1 MQVFICDRMMS
12 KSAQILD
19 NKRLN
24 KQIVEAFQIVE
35 DRLPNFNHP
44 AYLFWK
50 NYKEELRMYMFYL
63 CMEYKHRF
71 GKEHKCSS
79 VCLNPTINSFSFILD
94 FELVFLSHKVN
105 LLRKNYEWYSKFFEV
120 ETSLDMYPE
129 GYFWIVPYAKSSQK
143 STKEWIIFIDYD

>member
-12 KSAQILD
+12 KSAMMLD

-35 DRLPNFNHP
+35 NRLPNFNHP

-63 CMEYKHRF
+63 CEEYTRRF
-71 GKEHKCSS
+71 NKEHKCSS
-79 VCLNPTINSFSFILD
+79 ICLNPVINSFGFVPNLK
-94 FELVFLSHKVN
+94 LVLLSHKVN
-105 LLRKNYEWYSKFFEV
+105 LLRKNYDWYSKFFQIENL
-120 ETSLDMYPE
+120 SSYPE
-129 GYFWIVPYAKSSQK
+129 GYFWSVPYAKSSQK
-143 STKEWIIFIDYD
+143 STKEWIIFNEIS